1 MELTNDDVPAKVQ
14 YLGNEIF
21 ELPSEKRLMI
31 KRTGGA
37 DILSAKVPVGKTWE
51 VRLHIEIIETDA

>member
-1 MELTNDDVPAKVQ
+1 MELTNESKPATVE

-21 ELPSEKRLMI
+21 ELPSEKTLMI

-37 DILSAKVPVGKTWE
+37 DILSAKVPAGKKWE
-51 VRLHIEIIETDA
+51 VHAHVEIIETDA